1 MKSLFL
7 SLVAGMLVRK
17 IQAARERCYEHRVA
31 TSHAADKAAGRVSA
45 LLGKALKA
53 EEGAEAEAAWA
64 AWEVAWRAAEEA
76 KEAAAEEG
84 RRLEEEEDRL
94 RREFVAVAQKCRPP
108 TRRLR
113 TRAAAVKTAIEG
125 LETAL
130 EVLGGSCGGSL
141 IYEEQMEALK
151 KESISILA
159 RLQEP
164 GEFADLIQEYSLEE
178 YLDEE

>member
-1 MKSLFL
+1 MSLFL
-7 SLVAGMLVRK
+7 SLVAGMLARK

-31 TSHAADKAAGRVSA
+31 SNAAEEAASSA
-45 LLGKALKA
+45 LEALVREAILA
-53 EEGAEAEAAWA
+53 EEGAEAEAVAWEK
-64 AWEVAWRAAEEA
+64 WEVAWRAAEEA

-84 RRLEEEEDRL
+84 RRLEAEEDHL
-94 RREFVAVAQKCRPP
+94 RQEYIYIARKCRPP

-164 GEFADLIQEYSLEE
+164 GEFAGVIEDYGLEE